1 VRAGV
6 TGTQHGW
13 TEAQR
18 IQFTLMVSEMDIT
31 EWHHGDC
38 EGVDDQASK
47 VVSRRFSSNIL
58 HSHPPDNP
66 KKRAYIP
73 SGTTYYPPIPYL
85 ERNKDIAHAVEVLF
99 VIPKVYTEKE
109 APRSGTWHTYREATK
124 LGRRI
129 ILILPSG
136 EVE

>member
-1 VRAGV
+1 MKAGI

-18 IQFTLMVSEMDIT
+18 IQFTLMVSEMEIT

-38 EGVDDQASK
+38 EGVDEQASL
-47 VVSRRFSSNIL
+47 VVRRRFGADCI
-58 HSHPPDNP
+58 HSHPPEDP
-66 KKRAYIP
+66 KKRAYVP
-73 SGTTYYPPIPYL
+73 SGTIYEEKPYKV
-85 ERNKDIAHAVEVLF
+85 RNVDIATAVETLF
-99 VIPKVYTEKE
+99 VIPRTYTERE
-109 APRSGTWHTYREATK
+109 APRSGTWHTYRQGMK
-124 LGRRI
+124 LKRRV

>member
-1 VRAGV
+1 MKAGV

-18 IQFTLMVSEMDIT
+18 IQFTLMVAEMDIT

-38 EGVDDQASK
+38 EGVDEQASK
-47 VVSRRFSSNIL
+47 IVRRRFSSDII

-66 KKRAYIP
+66 RKRAYVP
-73 SGTTYYPPIPYL
+73 SGAIYEEKSYL

-99 VIPKVYTEKE
+99 VIPKEYNEVV
-109 APRSGTWHTYREATK
+109 RSGTWHTYREATK
-124 LGRRI
+124 LGRRT
-129 ILILPSG
+129 ILITPSG